1 MVHLITVSYSL
12 GLTVIAFAI
21 TAWGYRPFIAFLRGH
36 QIGKQVS
43 VWEPTTHESKTGTPT
58 MGGILAL
65 VAIVVLTV
73 AFNLVGR
80 YSMLVPLGVIVGYG
94 LLGAADDLLTLVGS
108 KREGIAMAPKFVLLF
123 LLSVLIAILL
133 HFVLGLT
140 SVYLPALGKF
150 DIGYWYL
157 PIAVFILLGSANA
170 VNFAD
175 GLDGLAAGLLVFA
188 FLAYGLISF
197 LQGQLYL
204 VTFCFTVVGALLG
217 FLWFNVHPAEVF
229 MGDTGSL
236 ALGATLATVALMT
249 GQWLLLPVV
258 GIVFVGETLSVIIQ
272 KAYRFLYNDERL
284 FKMAPIHHHFELSGW
299 SETKVTLRFWILGL
313 LGGLLGI
320 ALALV

>member
-12 GLTVIAFAI
+12 GLTAIAFLI
-21 TAWGYRPFIAFLRGH
+21 TAWGYKPFIAFLRER

-43 VWEPTTHESKTGTPT
+43 VWEPATHESKTGTPT

-73 AFNLVGR
+73 AFNLVER
-80 YSMLVPLGVIVGYG
+80 YSILLPLGVIVSYG
-94 LLGAADDLLTLVGS
+94 LLGAADDLLTLIGS
-108 KREGIAMAPKFVLLF
+108 KHEGIAIAPKFVLLL
-123 LLSVLIAILL
+123 LLSTLVAILL

-150 DIGYWYL
+150 DIGHWYL

-188 FLAYGLISF
+188 FLAYGLIAF

-204 VTFCFTVVGALLG
+204 VTFCFTIVGALLG
-217 FLWFNVHPAEVF
+217 FLWFNVYPAEVF

-258 GIVFVGETLSVIIQ
+258 GIVFVGEALSVIIQ

-284 FKMAPIHHHFELSGW
+284 FRMAPIHHHFELSGW

>member
-1 MVHLITVSYSL
+1 V
-12 GLTVIAFAI
+12 
-21 TAWGYRPFIAFLRGH
+21 WGPATH
-36 QIGKQVS
+36 Q
-43 VWEPTTHESKTGTPT
+43 PKTGTPT
-58 MGGILAL
+58 MGGILVLAT
-65 VAIVVLTV
+65 IFVLTV
-73 AFNLVGR
+73 SFNLVER
-80 YSMLVPLGVIVGYG
+80 YSMLLPLGVIVSYG

-108 KREGIAMAPKFVLLF
+108 KREGIAIGPKFILLL
-123 LLSVLIAILL
+123 LLSILVAVVL

-150 DIGYWYL
+150 NIGYWYL
-157 PIAVFILLGSANA
+157 PIAIFILLGSANA
-170 VNFAD
+170 VNLTD
-175 GLDGLAAGLLVFA
+175 GLDGLAGGLLVFA
-188 FLAYGLISF
+188 FLAYGLIAF

-204 VTFCFTVVGALLG
+204 VTFCFTGVGALLG
-217 FLWFNVHPAEVF
+217 FLWFNVYPAEVF

-258 GIVFVGETLSVIIQ
+258 GIVFVSEVLSVIIQ
-272 KAYRFLYNDERL
+272 KTYRFLNHDKRL

>member
-21 TAWGYRPFIAFLRGH
+21 TAWGYGPFIAFLRGH

-43 VWEPTTHESKTGTPT
+43 VWEPTTHECKTGTPT

-80 YSMLVPLGVIVGYG
+80 YSMLVPLGVMVGYG

-108 KREGIAMAPKFVLLF
+108 EREGIAMAPKFALLLLF
-123 LLSVLIAILL
+123 SILVALLL
-133 HFVLGLT
+133 HVVLGLT
-140 SVYLPALGKF
+140 SVYLPVLGKF
-150 DIGYWYL
+150 DIGRWYL
-157 PIAVFILLGSANA
+157 PVATFILLGSANA

-188 FLAYGLISF
+188 FLAYGLIAF

-249 GQWLLLPVV
+249 GQWLLLPLV

-272 KAYRFLYNDERL
+272 KAYRFLRNDERL

-320 ALALV
+320 ALALA

>member
-1 MVHLITVSYSL
+1 MHLITVSYSL
-12 GLTVIAFAI
+12 GLTVIAFLI
-21 TAWGYRPFIAFLRGH
+21 TAWGYKPFIAFLREH
-36 QIGKQVS
+36 QIGKQIS
-43 VWEPTTHESKTGTPT
+43 VWGPATHRPKAGTPT

-65 VAIVVLTV
+65 ATIVVLTV
-73 AFNLVGR
+73 AFNLIER
-80 YSMLVPLGVIVGYG
+80 YSMLLPLGVIISYG
-94 LLGAADDLLTLVGS
+94 ALGALDDMLTLIRAG
-108 KREGIAMAPKFVLLF
+108 REEGFSPGMKTALLL
-123 LLSVLIAILL
+123 LLSILVALLL

-140 SVYLPALGKF
+140 SVYLPGLGKF
-150 DIGYWYL
+150 DIGHWYL

-188 FLAYGLISF
+188 FLAYGLIAF

-217 FLWFNVHPAEVF
+217 FLWFNVYPAEVF

-249 GQWLLLPVV
+249 GQWLLLPLV
-258 GIVFVGETLSVIIQ
+258 GIVFVVETLSVIIQ

-284 FKMAPIHHHFELSGW
+284 FRMAPIHHHFELSGW